1 MLVDFDHRKIT
12 FPPFIVAT
20 DLRPDVVLWS
30 TLSRTVILLELTCPA
45 EEGIAAAQI
54 RKQSRY
60 QDLLDEINAT
70 KTWKARL
77 LTLEV
82 GARGLVGSS
91 TYHAFRVLGFSPPQT
106 KTMVR
111 GLSEIVVRCSYAIY
125 LAHNVPVWPHNCDL
139 VSSRVLRKP
148 PTPESRTPNI
158 VVLRNHGIRH
168 LYHFTDASNLPS
180 IKKTGLMTA
189 SDLLKAAIP
198 SQMNSD
204 ESSRKLDQN
213 AGLEGF
219 VRLSFCEKNP
229 MMYVAKKEGRICNP
243 VVLRIKLEVVSRPG
257 VLFSDC
263 NATRHDA
270 KVSDLPDVVRFDTVK
285 AKNYFDIPELLRH
298 YYQAEVLVPS
308 PLPAHL
314 ISFPSK
320 RRKK

>member
-1 MLVDFDHRKIT
+1 M
-12 FPPFIVAT
+12 
-20 DLRPDVVLWS
+20 
-30 TLSRTVILLELTCPA
+30 LLELTCPA

-148 PTPESRTPNI
+148 STPESRTPNI
-158 VVLRNHGIRH
+158 IVLRNHGIRH

-198 SQMNSD
+198 S
-204 ESSRKLDQN
+204 K
-213 AGLEGF
+213 
-219 VRLSFCEKNP
+219 
-229 MMYVAKKEGRICNP
+229 
-243 VVLRIKLEVVSRPG
+243 
-257 VLFSDC
+257 
-263 NATRHDA
+263 
-270 KVSDLPDVVRFDTVK
+270 
-285 AKNYFDIPELLRH
+285 
-298 YYQAEVLVPS
+298 
-308 PLPAHL
+308 
-314 ISFPSK
+314 
-320 RRKK
+320 